1 MKRTF
6 LAAAMLLASVSGFAL
21 DPEYLN
27 PRIGVILINNEVTGE
42 VGAPDALVNTLGAS
56 LSFPFKKNP
65 RFSFDPGL
73 DIYWTRYEWG
83 ADDRAHPTE
92 LETADAGFV
101 VGAILDAPVL
111 WRWEIAD
118 RFEAHLGAGG
128 SLIIRA
134 TFRTAD
140 SGSVEDVR
148 SIGAW
153 FYQGLRW
160 FYPNAQVRLS
170 YRLQERFTF
179 EFVLRGFLPLFN
191 ALDPDAPTFFDHAM
205 LSAAMGM
212 RIKLR

>member
-6 LAAAMLLASVSGFAL
+6 LAAAMLLVSVCGFAL

-27 PRIGVILINNEVTGE
+27 PRIGVILINNVVTGQ

-65 RFSFDPGL
+65 AFSFDPGL
-73 DIYWTRYEWG
+73 DLYWTRYEWG
-83 ADDRAHPTE
+83 LDDRAHPTE

-101 VGAILDAPVL
+101 VGAILDAPVF
-111 WRWEIAD
+111 WRWEISD
-118 RFEAHLGAGG
+118 RFDAHLGAGG
-128 SLIIRA
+128 SLVIRA

-140 SGSVEDVR
+140 STAGDVR

-170 YRLQERFTF
+170 YHLQERFTF

-191 ALDPDAPTFFDHAM
+191 AWDPDAPSFFDHAM
-205 LSAAMGM
+205 LNAAMGM
-212 RIKLR
+212 RIKFR

>member
-6 LAAAMLLASVSGFAL
+6 LAAAVLLVSVNGFAL

-27 PRIGVILINNEVTGE
+27 PRIGIILINNVVTGG
-42 VGAPDALVNTLGAS
+42 VGAPNALVNTLGAS
-56 LSFPFKKNP
+56 LSFPFRKNSAV
-65 RFSFDPGL
+65 SFDPGL
-73 DIYWTRYEWG
+73 DLYWTRYEWG
-83 ADDRAHPTE
+83 ADNRAHPTE

-101 VGAILDAPVL
+101 VGAILDAPVF

-118 RFEAHLGAGG
+118 RLNAHFGAGG
-128 SLIIRA
+128 SLVIRA
-134 TFRTAD
+134 TFRTE
-140 SGSVEDVR
+140 GSAAEDVR

-170 YRLQERFTF
+170 YSLQERFTF

-191 ALDPDAPTFFDHAM
+191 VLDPDAPSFFDHAM
-205 LSAAMGM
+205 LNAAMGM
-212 RIKLR
+212 RIRLR